1 MGMKPDSL
9 IDQHFNYPRFND
21 DLLSQATKR
30 LSKFGRVISGL
41 PEEDVGH
48 MQPNFPDE
56 RSETERHSFMAVVE
70 WWILAHS
77 NWLVGH
83 VGSSFAET
91 AGAGNSHGMQEEV
104 RSA

>member
-1 MGMKPDSL
+1 
-9 IDQHFNYPRFND
+9 
-21 DLLSQATKR
+21 
-30 LSKFGRVISGL
+30 
-41 PEEDVGH
+41 

-91 AGAGNSHGMQEEV
+91 AGSEDSHGMGWVVHAWCMSSPYSVFHTSQV
-104 RSA
+104 AWAWVLGGSWSAWT